1 MTVSLPIARASC
13 DLGTQ
18 KKGLPGR
25 VRGNGEEGT
34 RCGTG
39 VRPFLG

>member
-1 MTVSLPIARASC
+1 MTVLLPIARASC

-18 KKGLPGR
+18 KKGLR